1 MADVVLSD
9 RLPFYMVYR
18 EASATMAFIIGPTVG
33 GILTTD
39 RVTKVLDR
47 VLPGKT
53 GKRQMGLRQQLLD
66 RMSLHQNDQLFA
78 SQVSK
83 ASISFNLDMFIQ

>member
-1 MADVVLSD
+1 LADVVPLD
-9 RLPFYMVYR
+9 RLPFYMVFR
-18 EASATMAFIIGPTVG
+18 EASATMAFIIGPIVG
-33 GILTTD
+33 GILTLD

-47 VLPGKT
+47 VLTGKT

-78 SQVSK
+78 SQVFK
-83 ASISFNLDMFIQ
+83 ASI

>member
-1 MADVVLSD
+1 LADVVPSD
-9 RLPFYMVYR
+9 RLPFYMVFR
-18 EASATMAFIIGPTVG
+18 EASATMAFIIGPIVG
-33 GILTTD
+33 GILTLD

-47 VLPGKT
+47 VLTGKT

-78 SQVSK
+78 SQVFK
-83 ASISFNLDMFIQ
+83 ASI